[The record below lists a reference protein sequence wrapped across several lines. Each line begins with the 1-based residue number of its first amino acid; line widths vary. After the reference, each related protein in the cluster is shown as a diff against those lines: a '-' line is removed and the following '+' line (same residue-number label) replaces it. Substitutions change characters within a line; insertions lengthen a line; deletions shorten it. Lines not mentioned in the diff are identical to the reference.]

1 MLEFHDTFINFV
13 NFFSGLIYLFFFKI
27 GLDHLSEKKYSN
39 VFVYSTL
46 LLFSIL
52 IYYCDFEAPIIF
64 AFACLLFYKLN
75 YKVRIL
81 RCIIISFIYWL
92 FMYITMEY
100 VSVYLAF
107 VINYNDISNDYYIN
121 IDNVVLE
128 SVIIQAIFMLLAL
141 YIFIYIKKFFKLKK
155 ISHIFILVP
164 ILINIS
170 TLILSFRLI
179 AVDNSITHINDL
191 ILILIPLLVLIS
203 NIYFFLIVKRSIRSY
218 KFEYENEILKDN
230 ILKEY
235 NYYLNMSK
243 EKEKIRNLHHD
254 MKNHI
259 ICIRHLCESN
269 ELEKIITYIDDIE
282 SKTCNYS
289 KYKDALNTGNM
300 ILDSILIN
308 KKSICE
314 NKEINFNI
322 DMDFSKSDF
331 IDMIDVCTIF
341 SNLIDNAIEACDKII
356 DSNLPKNIVL
366 KSKYID
372 NFCVIIIENTK
383 INKINKKNG
392 AFLTSKIDSSMHGI
406 GLKNAITT
414 VEKYSGNVV
423 ITHDDNIFKVKIV
436 IPNT

>member
-1 MLEFHDTFINFV
+1 
-13 NFFSGLIYLFFFKI
+13 
-27 GLDHLSEKKYSN
+27 
-39 VFVYSTL
+39 
-46 LLFSIL
+46 
-52 IYYCDFEAPIIF
+52 
-64 AFACLLFYKLN
+64 
-75 YKVRIL
+75 
-81 RCIIISFIYWL
+81 
-92 FMYITMEY
+92 MEY

-308 KKSICE
+308 KKSICQ

-406 GLKNAITT
+406 GLKNAIST